1 MSDVILY
8 DAVDCINCFACMTAC
23 SSENR
28 LREKR
33 KTHQDIA
40 VSMNSEGSDT
50 YYLTPVSHEI
60 GEFPNARTIVGFH
73 HCNHCENAPCL
84 ENCPSHAIE
93 RRPGGQVVINEA
105 ACVGCQTCVD
115 VCPYNVPHYSP
126 QTNKASK
133 CIGCY
138 DRVENGLPQACVSAC
153 PTGALISG
161 TREEMLEEG
170 RKRRQHYQDTLKQDI
185 VLYGDEAPNDTV
197 GKLNWLTIA
206 PKEYSEQYL
215 IPENPK
221 EVGMQIRSVAKDVS
235 GIGVGVTAG
244 ALALHGLFY
253 FSQRKKQVQEAELKE
268 SQKQEEK

>member
-8 DAVDCINCFACMTAC
+8 DAVDCINCFACMSAC

-28 LREKR
+28 LRQQRNTK
-33 KTHQDIA
+33 QDIA
-40 VSMNSEGSDT
+40 ISMNSEGSDT
-50 YYLTPVSHEI
+50 YYLNPVMQEV
-60 GEFPNARTIVGFH
+60 GEYPDARTIVGFH
-73 HCNHCENAPCL
+73 HCQHCENAPCL
-84 ENCPSHAIE
+84 TNCPSHAIE

-105 ACVGCQTCVD
+105 ACIGCQTCVD
-115 VCPYNVPHYSP
+115 VCPYNVPHYDT

-153 PTGALISG
+153 PTGALQSG
-161 TREEMLEEG
+161 SREEMVAEG
-170 RKRRQHYQDTLKQDI
+170 RRRKQNYEQSLQQDM
-185 VLYGDEAPNDTV
+185 VLYGDEAPNANV
-197 GKLNWLTIA
+197 GQLNWLTIA
-206 PKEYSEQYL
+206 PAAYREQYL

-221 EVGMQIRSVAKDVS
+221 EVGMQVRSVAKQLS

-253 FSQRKKQVQEAELKE
+253 FSQRKKLVQQVELKE
-268 SQKQEEK
+268 NKNGK